1 MIMIMVKLLILMIVF
16 LLLAFMSG
24 SQTASLP
31 LV

>member
-1 MIMIMVKLLILMIVF
+1 MIMVKLLILMIVF

-24 SQTASLP
+24 SQTANLP